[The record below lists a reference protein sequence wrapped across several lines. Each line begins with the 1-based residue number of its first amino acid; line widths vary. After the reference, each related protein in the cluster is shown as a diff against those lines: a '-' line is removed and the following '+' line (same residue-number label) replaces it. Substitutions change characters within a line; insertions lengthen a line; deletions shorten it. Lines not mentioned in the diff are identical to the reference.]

1 VPGSPALS
9 YQPAPIDNSS
19 IELSKEL
26 SDLVE
31 LLARNNHDL
40 WAKRRTEEGW
50 RYGPRRDDE
59 KKETPMLVPYE
70 NLPESEKQYDRD
82 NAIEALKTIIALG
95 GHVEAPA
102 PALKAGERGADVT
115 GLLASWRSRKP
126 RQLTLQQYQEL
137 GKRANKMGESLIA
150 CDIADEGLKN
160 WEKDKE
166 LRQIKA
172 LALARMGS
180 SQQAHE
186 ILSQLRKEAND
197 DEETLGLLAR
207 TYKDLWILT
216 GDPKDLAQAHD
227 GYTKAYNH
235 APGRYWTG
243 INAATLGF
251 AKGERETASELASQ
265 IRATCLERLKTAT
278 DGDVLWLTATIA
290 EASLLLEEFPEA
302 ERWYAQA
309 VRMAQNDLGN
319 LGTMWRNARIIL
331 KSMPPEIGARIERA
345 LHMPKVAV
353 FTGHRVDEAGR
364 PQPRFPNELA
374 PVLQTAIQGRLIA
387 SNVRIGY
394 SGAASGADILF
405 LEAMLALGGRTHI
418 VLPCNP
424 DQFIAESVASSG
436 ADWTRRFSNAL
447 SSADEVIIASDQR
460 LKFGSVAYDYAN
472 ELAHGLATVRAGELD
487 TELVRVAVWDGAPGD
502 GPGGAADIVARW
514 QAGGHAVDIINPLDL
529 LPSGI
534 RPNATPRSR
543 PTPPAET
550 STPDLDSAIR
560 ALLFADAYHFSKLGE
575 EQMPPFTANFLGPIA
590 ALVRETTPQPVYQNT
605 WGDGLFF
612 VFENVGDA
620 GRFALKLADC
630 VAAIDRTAAGLPEQM
645 SLRIALHAGPV
656 YRFKDRIIDRLNYI
670 GSHVNRAAR
679 IEPVTPPGQVY
690 SSDAFAALAALQA
703 PGEFR
708 FDYIGRIPLAKSF
721 GEFPMYHMQKRNAR
735 QSRDLSLDS
744 YGAVR

>member
-1 VPGSPALS
+1 LT

-19 IELSKEL
+19 IELSQEL

-70 NLPESEKQYDRD
+70 NLSESEKQYDRD
-82 NAIEALKTIIALG
+82 NAIGALKTIIALG
-95 GHVEAPA
+95 GRVEAAAPA
-102 PALKAGERGADVT
+102 PNAGHGSGTDVT
-115 GLLASWRSRKP
+115 GLLASWRAHKP
-126 RQLTLQQYQEL
+126 RQLTLHQYQEL
-137 GKRANKMGESLIA
+137 GKRANRMGESLIA

-160 WEKDKE
+160 WQRDRE

-172 LALARMGS
+172 LALARIGS
-180 SQQAHE
+180 SGPAHE
-186 ILSQLRKEAND
+186 ILSRLREESHD

-207 TYKDLWILT
+207 TYKDLWIQT
-216 GDPKDLAQAHD
+216 GDPEDLAQAYD
-227 GYTKAYNH
+227 GYAQAYNRSP
-235 APGRYWTG
+235 ASYWPG
-243 INAATLGF
+243 INAATLAF
-251 AKGERETASELASQ
+251 AKGERETASRLASQ
-265 IRATCLERLKTAT
+265 LRATCLERLKTPP
-278 DGDVLWLTATIA
+278 GDDALWLSATIA
-290 EASLLLEEFPEA
+290 EASLVLGEFAEA
-302 ERWYAQA
+302 EQWYAHAAQLG
-309 VRMAQNDLGN
+309 QNDLGN
-319 LGTMWRNARIIL
+319 LSSMWRNARIIL
-331 KSMPPEIGARIERA
+331 KSSPSEIGGRIECA
-345 LHMPKVAV
+345 LHMPRVAV
-353 FTGHRVDEAGR
+353 FTGHRVDEPGR
-364 PQPRFPNELA
+364 ALPRFPNELA
-374 PVLQTAIQGRLIA
+374 PAVHSAIKARLIA
-387 SNVRIGY
+387 SNVQVGY

-405 LEAMLALGGRTHI
+405 LEAMLAVGGRTHI

-436 ADWTRRFSNAL
+436 ADWTRRFENAL
-447 SSADEVIIASDQR
+447 KSADEVIIASDQR

-472 ELAHGLATVRAGELD
+472 ELVHGLATVRAGDLD
-487 TELVRVAVWDGAPGD
+487 TKLVRMAVWDGAPGD
-502 GPGGAADIVARW
+502 GPGGAADIVTHW
-514 QAGGHAVDIINPLDL
+514 QSSGHAVEIINPLDL
-529 LPSGI
+529 MPAGM
-534 RPNATPRSR
+534 RPTASPRSR
-543 PTPPAET
+543 PTRPAE
-550 STPDLDSAIR
+550 SNAPDLSSEIR
-560 ALLFADAYHFSKLGE
+560 AMLFADAYHFSKLGE
-575 EQMPPFTANFLGPIA
+575 EQMPPFLTGFLGPIA
-590 ALVRETTPQPVYQNT
+590 ALVREARPQPVYQNT

-679 IEPVTPPGQVY
+679 MEPVTPPGQVY

-721 GEFPMYHMQKRNAR
+721 GEFPMYHVQKRNAGR
-735 QSRDLSLDS
+735 RL
-744 YGAVR
+744 